1 MAIGADEVTLLEL
14 TSAYQT
20 FASMGEQATPYAVES
35 VIDANGRRSISTR
48 RRRSQVI
55 DPNVAY
61 LMTGGLKAVLRS
73 GTGASSAR
81 LGIDFPAAGKTG
93 TTQDYKDGYFIGYTP
108 EVVCGV
114 WVGFDQPAPT
124 GMTGAQSALPAW
136 VDFMVSTAPDDA
148 QDFAI
153 PSGVEFA
160 TIDPA
165 SGGLAT
171 PACPRIVRL
180 PFLIGSAPTQQ
191 CPLHG
196 GLLASIPPAVPPEAS
211 VPAAMPSPEPNAAPS
226 ATNSDMFGKVGSFFR
241 SLFSH

>member
-1 MAIGADEVTLLEL
+1 
-14 TSAYQT
+14 
-20 FASMGEQATPYAVES
+20 MGEQATPYAVQS
-35 VIDANGRRSISTR
+35 VVDGAGRAIYQHAPQTQ
-48 RRRSQVI
+48 QVI

-73 GTGASSAR
+73 GTGASSGR

-93 TTQDYKDGYFIGYTP
+93 TSQDYKDGYFIGYTP

-136 VDFMVSTAPDDA
+136 VNFMLSTAPDDA
-148 QDFAI
+148 QDFPI
-153 PSGVEFA
+153 PSGVQFA

-171 PACPRIVRL
+171 PACPRTVRL

-191 CPLHG
+191 CSLHG
-196 GLLASIPPAVPPEAS
+196 GLFASLPPSRPPEFA
-211 VPAAMPSPEPNAAPS
+211 VPAAASSPVPNAAPT
-226 ATNSDMFGKVGSFFR
+226 ATNSDVFGRIGSFFG
-241 SLFSH
+241 SLFGH